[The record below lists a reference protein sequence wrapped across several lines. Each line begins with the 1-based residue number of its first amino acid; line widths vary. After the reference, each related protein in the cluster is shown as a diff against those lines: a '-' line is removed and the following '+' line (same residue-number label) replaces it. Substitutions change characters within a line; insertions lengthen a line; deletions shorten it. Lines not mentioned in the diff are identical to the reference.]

1 MFFFVSCFR
10 RWCHICQ
17 QDMIYIN
24 IKLFLWISVRKTL
37 ETPEILPFQGF
48 AFTPSSCLF
57 YMNYFCM
64 WGFARVSGPETTS
77 RSPSRN
83 GRRRLSSVCDS
94 DRKTRPR
101 RRAQRARGR
110 VWTSKSSISNHAG
123 LRGIKKGKRSRRS
136 LHSTAAFV
144 HKWKLQLWLRMHG
157 YFTGCFFQHFC
168 LNTHTE
174 TNSYRWNC
182 FCIESCLLGVAWA
195 PMCHL

>member
-10 RWCHICQ
+10 RRRHICQ
-17 QDMIYIN
+17 RDMIYIN

-64 WGFARVSGPETTS
+64 RRFARLSGPETAS
-77 RSPSRN
+77 RARSWD

-94 DRKTRPR
+94 HRKTRPR
-101 RRAQRARGR
+101 RRVQRARGR
-110 VWTSKSSISNHAG
+110 VKTHKSSISNHAG
-123 LRGIKKGKRSRRS
+123 LRGIKKFKHSRRSRRS
-136 LHSTAAFV
+136 TAAFGCV
-144 HKWKLQLWLRMHG
+144 LKWKWHLWLRMHG
-157 YFTGCFFQHFC
+157 YFTDCFFQHFG

-174 TNSYRWNC
+174 RPTAHFES
-182 FCIESCLLGVAWA
+182 IESCRLGVVWA
-195 PMCHL
+195 PTCHL